1 MVIRGCCF
9 IYFKMGAR
17 NSRRNSAS
25 NNVAPS
31 LAGNTAPPAPQ
42 SSSSGSN
49 SSYPGMRSRASNS
62 QMYVVTIPQ
71 GIGPGQNF
79 AVMLNGQRH
88 IFQCPPNA
96 RAGSRVHLSIPSG
109 GPQGIGGNNGS
120 SSMGGMRTHG
130 SSGSHL
136 ARRNSSGIIP
146 SQNPA
151 QQRYRVVVPQGVR
164 PGHNFAVVVNG
175 QRMIVTC
182 PQNTQ
187 AGQTIEIVVGGANSH
202 HNMSSRDLQF
212 SNRQPPVNRT
222 QRYRVRVPNGVR
234 PGQRFRINVAGRLY
248 EVVCP
253 ANASSGQLLE
263 LELPAVT
270 QESLLADS
278 GTKLDKFLA
287 DEKKK
292 NNGGK
297 GKDDFRRELRDGKV
311 VWVAEAKAVGSD
323 TTDGTGKDDVVVAS
337 ATAVG
342 GGLVRQLSKNGT
354 LSLVKASEAEMDMK
368 IHSWQG
374 VIELDGQQLI
384 EASAQ
389 PLSKKIGFFWGVL
402 SSRMNVPWDQGHVKI
417 EIRRQAMLEDSL
429 NAFQKLRGQDF
440 HKIFRFKFVGEEGL
454 DAGGLAREWFTLVG
468 KELFNPDFG
477 LFSYTGVGGE
487 VVMINPNSGLANG
500 KYPNDAP
507 SCHTSCVHHMRSHA
521 YYSRRPALTI
531 MKRLYFALNRAP
543 FAVF

>member
-1 MVIRGCCF
+1 
-9 IYFKMGAR
+9 MGAR
-17 NSRRNSAS
+17 NGRRNSAA
-25 NNVAPS
+25 NNVAPGV
-31 LAGNTAPPAPQ
+31 AGNSPPAAPQ

-49 SSYPGMRSRASNS
+49 SYPGMQHRPSSS

-96 RAGSRVHLSIPSG
+96 RAGSRVHLSIPSS
-109 GPQGIGGNNGS
+109 GPQGIGGNNGLNS
-120 SSMGGMRTHG
+120 VGGMRTHG
-130 SSGSHL
+130 SAGSHL
-136 ARRNSSGIIP
+136 ARRNSSGIMP
-146 SQNPA
+146 NQNST

-182 PQNTQ
+182 PQNTH
-187 AGQTIEIVVGGANSH
+187 AGQTIEIVVGGANNH
-202 HNMSSRDLQF
+202 RNMSSRDLRF
-212 SNRQPPVNRT
+212 SNQPPVNRT

-234 PGQRFRINVAGRLY
+234 SGQRFRINVAGRLY

-278 GTKLDKFLA
+278 GNKLDKFLA

-292 NNGGK
+292 TNGGK
-297 GKDDFRRELRDGKV
+297 GKDDFRRELKDGKV

-323 TTDGTGKDDVVVAS
+323 TNDGTGSDDVVVAS

-477 LFSYTGVGGE
+477 LFSHTGVGGE

-500 KYPNDAP
+500 KYQN
-507 SCHTSCVHHMRSHA
+507 TSHLYLNSSGRHLQSQTFYFSFA
-521 YYSRRPALTI
+521 TLTL
-531 MKRLYFALNRAP
+531 MEHLYFALNRAP

>member
-1 MVIRGCCF
+1 M
-9 IYFKMGAR
+9 
-17 NSRRNSAS
+17 
-25 NNVAPS
+25 
-31 LAGNTAPPAPQ
+31 
-42 SSSSGSN
+42 
-49 SSYPGMRSRASNS
+49 
-62 QMYVVTIPQ
+62 
-71 GIGPGQNF
+71 
-79 AVMLNGQRH
+79 
-88 IFQCPPNA
+88 
-96 RAGSRVHLSIPSG
+96 
-109 GPQGIGGNNGS
+109 
-120 SSMGGMRTHG
+120 
-130 SSGSHL
+130 
-136 ARRNSSGIIP
+136 
-146 SQNPA
+146 
-151 QQRYRVVVPQGVR
+151 
-164 PGHNFAVVVNG
+164 
-175 QRMIVTC
+175 
-182 PQNTQ
+182 
-187 AGQTIEIVVGGANSH
+187 
-202 HNMSSRDLQF
+202 
-212 SNRQPPVNRT
+212 
-222 QRYRVRVPNGVR
+222 
-234 PGQRFRINVAGRLY
+234 
-248 EVVCP
+248 
-253 ANASSGQLLE
+253 
-263 LELPAVT
+263 
-270 QESLLADS
+270 
-278 GTKLDKFLA
+278 DKFLA

-323 TTDGTGKDDVVVAS
+323 TTDGTGSDDVVVAS

-477 LFSYTGVGGE
+477 LFSHTGVGGE

-500 KYPNDAP
+500 KYQNKAHSYPN
-507 SCHTSCVHHMRSHA
+507 S
-521 YYSRRPALTI
+521 
-531 MKRLYFALNRAP
+531 
-543 FAVF
+543 

>member
-1 MVIRGCCF
+1 MQGMAGETARRIMLRLVLQEILPRG
-9 IYFKMGAR
+9 
-17 NSRRNSAS
+17 AS
-25 NNVAPS
+25 ELVLRFQQLPWYATQAIEFTNVRS
-31 LAGNTAPPAPQ
+31 HYT
-42 SSSSGSN
+42 
-49 SSYPGMRSRASNS
+49 PGDWSRAKFCCYAEWAAAYFSVS
-62 QMYVVTIPQ
+62 TKRKSRIARSLVYTK
-71 GIGPGQNF
+71 
-79 AVMLNGQRH
+79 QRATRYRRQQR
-88 IFQCPPNA
+88 FE
-96 RAGSRVHLSIPSG
+96 LS
-109 GPQGIGGNNGS
+109 
-120 SSMGGMRTHG
+120 GGMRTHG
-130 SSGSHL
+130 SAGSHL
-136 ARRNSSGIIP
+136 ARRNSSGIMP
-146 SQNPA
+146 NQNST

-182 PQNTQ
+182 PQNTH
-187 AGQTIEIVVGGANSH
+187 AGQTIEIVVGGANNH
-202 HNMSSRDLQF
+202 RNMSSRDLRF
-212 SNRQPPVNRT
+212 SNQPPVNRT

-234 PGQRFRINVAGRLY
+234 SGQRFRINVAGRLY

-278 GTKLDKFLA
+278 GNKLDKFLA

-297 GKDDFRRELRDGKV
+297 GKDDFRRELKDGKV

-323 TTDGTGKDDVVVAS
+323 TNDGTGSDDVVVAS

-477 LFSYTGVGGE
+477 LFSHTGVGGE

-500 KYPNDAP
+500 KYQNTAHCILILEVIICNHKHFILVLP
-507 SCHTSCVHHMRSHA
+507 H
-521 YYSRRPALTI
+521 
-531 MKRLYFALNRAP
+531 
-543 FAVF
+543 